1 MKTNLS
7 FYFLLCFVVAFTACS
22 GPTKTTEPEPAKPA
36 VKANE
41 DSNGVLKPTQL
52 KKEEIKPAEA
62 PPPLK
67 PQTFVIPVIK
77 EEQDGEAHED
87 ESPQLLSRSVKGKE
101 QNDWPGDAVAAPFEG
116 AGSGNT
122 IYEKVDVEAVFR
134 GGTENFIEYVKQNF
148 QYPVRCTEEGINGYV
163 LLRFVVDKNG
173 RISEIKALEETAACL
188 EFTQEAIRVA
198 KRSPPWIPAQFN
210 GKSVS
215 SYRTIPIRL
224 DLE

>member
-1 MKTNLS
+1 MKISQTPRYILAV
-7 FYFLLCFVVAFTACS
+7 LLALTACS

-36 VKANE
+36 VKTNE

-52 KKEEIKPAEA
+52 KKEEIKTAEA

-101 QNDWPGDAVAAPFEG
+101 QNDWPGDAVAAPFDA
-116 AGSGNT
+116 AGSDNT
-122 IYEKVDVEAVFR
+122 VYEKVEVEAFFR
-134 GGTENFIEYVKQNF
+134 GGNENFIDYVKENF
-148 QYPVRCTEEGINGYV
+148 QYPSRCTEEGINGYV

-173 RISEIKALEETAACL
+173 RISQIKALEETAACL
-188 EFTQEAIRVA
+188 EFTQEAIRVT
-198 KRSPPWIPAQFN
+198 KRSPPWIPAQIN